1 MQINSA
7 QRLHKYIQFLFSDN
21 WVKDNGEEKY
31 LPGHDFTPKQL
42 FWISYAHSW
51 CAKYRNAA
59 LKDQITTEYHSPEE
73 FRINGPLLNNKNFA
87 KDFDCPLNT
96 KMNPE
101 KKCEVW

>member
-1 MQINSA
+1 M
-7 QRLHKYIQFLFSDN
+7 FSDN

-31 LPGHDFTPKQL
+31 LAGHDFTPKQL

-51 CAKYRNAA
+51 CAKYRDAA
-59 LKDQITTEYHSPEE
+59 LKDQITTAYHAPEE